1 MLELFAFVGLPYA
14 AILICVAGTV
24 WRFRNDQYGISS
36 LSSQFLEGKKLL
48 WGSAP
53 WHIGILII
61 FLGHFIAFLMPGV
74 WQRLM
79 AVPLLL
85 ALAEMT
91 GIAAT
96 VMCLLG
102 LIVLF
107 YRRLTSARLQKSTN
121 IGDFIVTALLLAQVG
136 LGLMVAGG
144 YRWGASW
151 STGTLTPYIWSLIT
165 FSPEISVIRDMPIV
179 IQAHVVGAWLIL
191 LVLPFTRLI
200 HMVSVPLQ
208 YLFRSPQKVVWNN
221 PRRNNQAVA
230 ARVTQ
235 ESRRHFLKAAF
246 GLSAA
251 GLLLSVGVLDKLGR
265 FFQMP
270 GLHHDEEANLLETR
284 LRRLQLTAE
293 EKELELERLRSDYI
307 YVAKLAELNGTVGKY
322 FIDYSMR
329 PGLAFRAEDGWPML
343 LSAKCTH
350 LGCTVGNQVDA
361 NGRILC
367 PCHVSYFDIKT
378 GMPNEGAPAKA
389 PLDRIAW
396 VVRDDQGNE
405 VATESPRGSRT
416 GRLDPTLAEGYSLFI
431 VRSLSAEA

>member
-14 AILICVAGTV
+14 AIVVCVVGVV
-24 WRFRNDQYGISS
+24 WRFRNDRYGISS
-36 LSSQFLEGKKLL
+36 LSSQFLESKKLL

-53 WHIGILII
+53 WHIGILVI
-61 FLGHFIAFLMPGV
+61 FLGHLVAFLIPGM

-79 AVPLLL
+79 AVPTLLIIV
-85 ALAEMT
+85 ET
-91 GIAAT
+91 IGIAAT
-96 VMCLLG
+96 VLCLFG
-102 LIVLF
+102 LAVLL
-107 YRRLTSARLQKSTN
+107 YRRLTSGRLQKGTRF
-121 IGDFIVTALLLAQVG
+121 GDFAVTLLLLTQVG

-151 STGTLTPYIWSLIT
+151 STGTLTPYVWSLIT
-165 FSPEISVIRDMPIV
+165 LNPDTSVIRDMPIV

-221 PRRNNQAVA
+221 PRRNTAAVA

-235 ESRRHFLKAAF
+235 ESRRHFVKAAL

-251 GLLLSVGVLDKLGR
+251 GVLLSAGVLDKLSR

-270 GLHHDEEANLLETR
+270 GLHHDEEANLLEAR

-293 EKELELERLRSDYI
+293 EKELELERMRSDHI
-307 YVAKLAELNGTVGKY
+307 FVAKLSELNYTVGKY

-329 PGLAFRAEDGWPML
+329 PGLAFRSEDGWPML

-361 NGRILC
+361 SGRILC

-378 GMPNEGAPAKA
+378 GMPNPGAPAKA

-396 VVRDDQGNE
+396 VVRDELGNDI
-405 VATESPRGSRT
+405 ATESPRGSRT
-416 GRLDPTLAEGYSLFI
+416 GRIDPELADGYSLYI

>member
-61 FLGHFIAFLMPGV
+61 FLGHFVAFLLPGV

-85 ALAEMT
+85 ATAET
-91 GIAAT
+91 IGIAAA
-96 VMCLLG
+96 VLCLLG

-107 YRRLTSARLQKSTN
+107 YRRLTTARLQKSTN
-121 IGDFIVTALLLAQVG
+121 IGDFIVATLLLAQVG

-151 STGTLTPYIWSLIT
+151 STGTLTPYVWSLIT
-165 FSPEISVIRDMPIV
+165 FSPDATIIRDMPIA

-221 PRRNNQAVA
+221 ARRNNQAVA
-230 ARVTQ
+230 A
-235 ESRRHFLKAAF
+235 
-246 GLSAA
+246 
-251 GLLLSVGVLDKLGR
+251 
-265 FFQMP
+265 
-270 GLHHDEEANLLETR
+270 
-284 LRRLQLTAE
+284 
-293 EKELELERLRSDYI
+293 
-307 YVAKLAELNGTVGKY
+307 
-322 FIDYSMR
+322 
-329 PGLAFRAEDGWPML
+329 
-343 LSAKCTH
+343 
-350 LGCTVGNQVDA
+350 
-361 NGRILC
+361 
-367 PCHVSYFDIKT
+367 
-378 GMPNEGAPAKA
+378 
-389 PLDRIAW
+389 
-396 VVRDDQGNE
+396 
-405 VATESPRGSRT
+405 
-416 GRLDPTLAEGYSLFI
+416 
-431 VRSLSAEA
+431 